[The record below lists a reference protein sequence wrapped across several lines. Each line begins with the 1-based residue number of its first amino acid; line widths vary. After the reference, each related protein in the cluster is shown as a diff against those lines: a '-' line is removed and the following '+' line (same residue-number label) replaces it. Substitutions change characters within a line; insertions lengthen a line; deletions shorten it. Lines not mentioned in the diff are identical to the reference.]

1 MTGIYELP
9 LGRGKHFG
17 SSIPG
22 ALDKLVGGW
31 QLNGIFQV
39 QSGFPFS
46 IGATD
51 ASGTGSVLQLE
62 RADLVG
68 NPHMRDAVDPTRVFN
83 RYAFA
88 QPAAGTFGNSG
99 RNILRGADLNN
110 WDMSLFKNEHLTER
124 FEMQIRA
131 ELFNAFNHTE
141 LGPFPGTSFS
151 LDPSSSFGIYQS
163 TQHDARVIQL
173 ALKLIF

>member
-1 MTGIYELP
+1 MP
-9 LGRGKHFG
+9 D
-17 SSIPG
+17 P
-22 ALDKLVGGW
+22 
-31 QLNGIFQV
+31 
-39 QSGFPFS
+39 
-46 IGATD
+46 
-51 ASGTGSVLQLE
+51 
-62 RADLVG
+62 
-68 NPHMRDAVDPTRVFN
+68 VDPKRVFN

-124 FEMQIRA
+124 LNMQIRA

-141 LGPFPGTSFS
+141 LGPFPGTSFN
-151 LDPSSSFGIYQS
+151 LAPSSSFAIYQS